1 MKYSSMFGIAATFM
15 LAASLVAPVN
25 LASPTPVE
33 AAAGICKWDTIST
46 PGSFSNNADI
56 LLGSEINKL
65 VTSPTGMMLAVVTT
79 RFTPP
84 LRLYSS
90 GNEGKSWGTASTNLH
105 RAMIERWGTAKNV
118 WDAAIA
124 PDDSRFRAVV
134 TSDNIT
140 DAPVEVWVTENSG
153 SKWECTELVTLT
165 GGGTPDNVIGCIDIS
180 PDYGGKR
187 DIAVGIREGDGSGN
201 FRIYVL
207 QSISFANWK
216 LQTVTPTVAGTTADI
231 LDLKFSPTYVGD
243 SSLAVVFANA
253 NNTYYDVALRDLSN
267 NDIASWVFDPTSVM
281 VSDTNISD
289 SPTASE
295 IYTAD
300 LELPSDF
307 SGQSASLRR
316 VYISTDAAGT
326 GNSVGIFRLDNSTVY
341 VLMDTTGLIDKRI
354 SSIAYYG
361 TYASGKLLAGEVL
374 GSACT
379 ATVPTWFTD
388 SPTTCPIP
396 CWYPA
401 LKPTTGA
408 GITGACST
416 SSTGQGNTQVAW
428 SAIAKLAFVATG
440 SSPRT
445 AGTSWYT
452 GFFLAAPINNDESAF
467 GISRN
472 NGETWNQTGLID
484 TRITKFNDVAP
495 SADCTTIYLASAS
508 GVPGAAAAC
517 DEFDS
522 VWRTSIN
529 SDVIAPY
536 ALVAAL
542 GSYWERVYCRPTALR
557 CTETQSN
564 LPLLRL
570 APAPDDEDGE
580 IVFWAAQDPNATL
593 SSGVAA
599 WSPDFGDYWANIN
612 PRAPVQDFAA
622 ASNTV
627 LFFLSPD
634 GQVQKMPYTGT
645 AWSSVEA
652 SVYSADNGHMIA
664 TYGEDDV
671 LVGYDNSATY
681 PGAISHDGGATFATL
696 LALLPTDG
704 HAHVAFHPDY
714 ADNGIF
720 FLADSS
726 ATGSVYRNRDVS
738 GGIPANGW
746 ADGDMMAATN
756 GAYGCVTAPHPVGQY
771 GLQLATTGADDDYAL
786 YSAHGAINSFSGV
799 CRTLNP
805 LWGLPKPGMFWDCLD
820 TFVSA
825 AAAGIAFTLEPWSL
839 KKCGCLSPTTDTTLY
854 ALDNRDYVQGSSE
867 GLLWA
872 LTDCMAKVGP
882 ALITEDGMLIGCD
895 PVSGRAQEVDLRWE
909 QLCVAVAY
917 DIEIAKDEGF
927 TIKVI
932 DWASELA
939 CPAASPASLIDFG
952 NGGFLVPQDIT
963 RPACFIPAGG
973 AVMTGT
979 GSAIAAY
986 GNLECGHTYYW
997 KVKVRGC
1004 ATGQTIRSPWSEVR
1018 SFTVKAGLPV
1028 SADYY
1033 GLKLLSP
1040 DNGCLGCPVSP
1051 ASFSWS
1057 PFKDTTGYKF
1067 VLAKDAALTTILAE
1081 AEVANS
1087 TAYEYEGTLDYS
1099 TNYFWRVMCLEPAP
1113 SDWSATFGFQTEA
1126 APAAPEA
1133 PPEAPG
1139 TPLWAWIVIAIGT
1152 ILAIVW
1158 VVSLVYVYR
1167 KCRK

>member
-408 GITGACST
+408 GIAGDCST
-416 SSTGQGNTQVAW
+416 PSTGQGNTQVAW

-612 PRAPVQDFAA
+612 PRGPVQDFAA

-634 GQVQKMPYTGT
+634 GLVQKMPYTGT

-652 SVYSADNGHMIA
+652 SVYSEDNGHMIA

-671 LVGYDNSATY
+671 LVGYDNSAT
-681 PGAISHDGGATFATL
+681 ST
-696 LALLPTDG
+696 
-704 HAHVAFHPDY
+704 
-714 ADNGIF
+714 
-720 FLADSS
+720 SS
-726 ATGSVYRNRDVS
+726 
-738 GGIPANGW
+738 
-746 ADGDMMAATN
+746 
-756 GAYGCVTAPHPVGQY
+756 
-771 GLQLATTGADDDYAL
+771 
-786 YSAHGAINSFSGV
+786 
-799 CRTLNP
+799 
-805 LWGLPKPGMFWDCLD
+805 
-820 TFVSA
+820 
-825 AAAGIAFTLEPWSL
+825 
-839 KKCGCLSPTTDTTLY
+839 SP
-854 ALDNRDYVQGSSE
+854 
-867 GLLWA
+867 
-872 LTDCMAKVGP
+872 
-882 ALITEDGMLIGCD
+882 
-895 PVSGRAQEVDLRWE
+895 
-909 QLCVAVAY
+909 
-917 DIEIAKDEGF
+917 
-927 TIKVI
+927 
-932 DWASELA
+932 
-939 CPAASPASLIDFG
+939 
-952 NGGFLVPQDIT
+952 
-963 RPACFIPAGG
+963 
-973 AVMTGT
+973 
-979 GSAIAAY
+979 
-986 GNLECGHTYYW
+986 
-997 KVKVRGC
+997 
-1004 ATGQTIRSPWSEVR
+1004 
-1018 SFTVKAGLPV
+1018 
-1028 SADYY
+1028 
-1033 GLKLLSP
+1033 
-1040 DNGCLGCPVSP
+1040 
-1051 ASFSWS
+1051 
-1057 PFKDTTGYKF
+1057 
-1067 VLAKDAALTTILAE
+1067 
-1081 AEVANS
+1081 
-1087 TAYEYEGTLDYS
+1087 
-1099 TNYFWRVMCLEPAP
+1099 
-1113 SDWSATFGFQTEA
+1113 
-1126 APAAPEA
+1126 
-1133 PPEAPG
+1133 
-1139 TPLWAWIVIAIGT
+1139 
-1152 ILAIVW
+1152 
-1158 VVSLVYVYR
+1158 
-1167 KCRK
+1167 